1 MFDEDYN
8 GSFKDNSE
16 KENFPFTL
24 EAKKWINAVSA
35 AYKRAQ
41 MRCNSKDSAVF
52 SMVSP
57 FVLSTTLLILLS
69 ILQLI
74 KSLVFLIENNVK
86 KNKIKLAHH
95 ADSTNENFMTK
106 VDDYVDKS
114 REEPFRWKSIFVND
128 YGRPREIWQLIYL
141 FIFIFLIAIAIMFML
156 GQYWPEHFR
165 IYKDSI
171 LVAGGISLFC
181 AFTSL

>member
-1 MFDEDYN
+1 MFDKDYN

-16 KENFPFTL
+16 KTNLPFTL
-24 EAKKWINAVSA
+24 EAKKWINAVSDA
-35 AYKRAQ
+35 HKRAQ
-41 MRCNSKDSAVF
+41 MRCSSKNATVL
-52 SMVSP
+52 SMVFQ
-57 FVLSTTLLILLS
+57 FVLSATLLILLS

-95 ADSTNENFMTK
+95 ADLTNENFMTK

-114 REEPFRWKSIFVND
+114 REEPSCWKSIFVND

-156 GQYWPEHFR
+156 GQYWPELFR